1 MRMMM
6 VGALCAVAMIG
17 NANAAIKEEP
27 ITYKDGETT
36 MKGFVVYDDATEA
49 KRPGIVLVHEWW
61 GITKHIHNEARQF
74 AQQGYTAFIADMYGD
89 AKTADNPKDA
99 GALAGSVMKNPTV
112 MESRF
117 NAARDQLAKQA
128 SVNPQRIGAV
138 GYCFGGA
145 VVLNMARAGADLAA
159 VAGFHASLG
168 LNTPAPAP
176 GTVKAK
182 ILVLNGA
189 DDPFVKR
196 EEYDALKRDFDAAKA
211 DYQVIEYP
219 GVVHAFTNP
228 EATELGKKFNLP
240 LRYRKRRQRRPSSLP
255 LTFKDKTHDQILIG
269 KRRGLTLAPKQD
281 HIINLRR
288 AFGTRGRLVSRV
300 QTLLCHVID
309 GYQSAMSMQI
319 VIP

>member
-1 MRMMM
+1 MRTMI
-6 VGALCAVAMIG
+6 VGALCAIAMIA

-27 ITYKDGETT
+27 VTYSDGETT
-36 MKGFVVYDDATEA
+36 LKGFVVYDDAIKA
-49 KRPGIVLVHEWW
+49 KRPGIVMVYEWW
-61 GITKHIHNEARQF
+61 GITTHIRNEARKF

-99 GALAGSVMKNPTV
+99 GALSSSVMKNPAV

-117 NAARDQLAKQA
+117 NAARNQLAKQA
-128 SVNPQRIGAV
+128 SVDPQRIGAI

-145 VVLNMARAGADLAA
+145 VVLNMARAGANLAA

-182 ILVLNGA
+182 ILILNGA

-196 EEYDALKRDFDAAKA
+196 EQYDALKKDFDAAKV

-219 GVVHAFTNP
+219 GAVHAFTNP

-240 LRYRKRRQRRPSSLP
+240 LRYDAKVDQEAKAEGAKFFAANLQR
-255 LTFKDKTHDQILIG
+255 
-269 KRRGLTLAPKQD
+269 
-281 HIINLRR
+281 
-288 AFGTRGRLVSRV
+288 
-300 QTLLCHVID
+300 
-309 GYQSAMSMQI
+309 
-319 VIP
+319 